1 MKEPV
6 IRLAGPAVEVPDMLL
21 ARDGRA
27 AAQKKLLERYHR
39 PLLFFTQNIPG
50 PVKTSVLIH
59 LGFLEG
65 IRRLEKAW
73 RKPGSPSCSRKP
85 LNGNRL

>member
-1 MKEPV
+1 MKETV
-6 IRLAGPAVEVPDMLL
+6 IRLAGPQVEVPDMLL

-50 PVKTSVLIH
+50 PVKTS
-59 LGFLEG
+59 
-65 IRRLEKAW
+65 A
-73 RKPGSPSCSRKP
+73 
-85 LNGNRL
+85 